1 MRRIALLAIAAGF
14 IVPLMASAPAH
25 AQATRTWVSGVGDDA
40 NPCSRTAPCKTFAG
54 AISKTAAG
62 GEINC
67 LDPGGFGTVTVIKSM
82 TISCEGVTGGVLA
95 SGGING
101 VNFSAGVNDVLYLKG
116 LDIEGINKSTQVPG
130 NNGISFNTGKALHVE
145 DCSIRDFNNNGIT
158 VVTSTTN
165 ATFVVQRTTVWDNTA
180 SGIQVRPTGGAIVTG
195 TMEKISMNR
204 NGNGLTVDGFG
215 GTGGV
220 NVSVRDSHANGN
232 TVGVLA
238 TSTVGVSVMLEAST
252 FANNV
257 TGLSAANAGATI
269 RVGSSIITG
278 SGTAVNGAN
287 VLSYLNNQI
296 NGNAGGEAI
305 NPVPGGLH

>member
-1 MRRIALLAIAAGF
+1 MRRIALFAIAAGF

-82 TISCEGVTGGVLA
+82 TISCEGVTAGVLA
-95 SGGING
+95 SGVNG
-101 VNFSAGVNDVLYLKG
+101 VNFNGGAADVLYLKG
-116 LDIEGINKSTQVPG
+116 LDFEGINKSIQPAGV
-130 NNGISFNTGKALHVE
+130 NGISFNTGLALHVE
-145 DCSIRDFNNNGIT
+145 DCSIRDFSTFGIN
-158 VVTSTTN
+158 VVTSTNN
-165 ATFVVQRTTVWDNTA
+165 AKFVVQRTTLWDNT
-180 SGIQVRPTGGAIVTG
+180 SGGIQVRPTGGAIVTG
-195 TMEKISMNR
+195 TMEKVSMNK

-238 TSTVGVSVMLEAST
+238 TSTVGVQIMIEGST
-252 FANNV
+252 IANNV

-278 SGTAVNGAN
+278 SGTAVNGAQ
-287 VLSYLNNQI
+287 VLSYLNNQL

>member
-1 MRRIALLAIAAGF
+1 M
-14 IVPLMASAPAH
+14 VPLMASAPAH

-82 TISCEGVTGGVLA
+82 TISCEGVTAGVLA
-95 SGGING
+95 SGVNG
-101 VNFSAGVNDVLYLKG
+101 VNFNGGAADVLYLKG
-116 LDIEGINKSTQVPG
+116 LDFEGINKSIQPAGV
-130 NNGISFNTGKALHVE
+130 NGISFNTGLALHVE
-145 DCSIRDFNNNGIT
+145 DCSIRDFSTFGIN
-158 VVTSTTN
+158 VVTSTNN
-165 ATFVVQRTTVWDNTA
+165 AKFVVQRTTLWDNT
-180 SGIQVRPTGGAIVTG
+180 SGGIQVRPTGGAIVTG
-195 TMEKISMNR
+195 TMEKVSMNK

-238 TSTVGVSVMLEAST
+238 TSTVGVQIMIEGST
-252 FANNV
+252 IANNV

-278 SGTAVNGAN
+278 SGTAVNGAQ
-287 VLSYLNNQI
+287 VLSYLNNQL